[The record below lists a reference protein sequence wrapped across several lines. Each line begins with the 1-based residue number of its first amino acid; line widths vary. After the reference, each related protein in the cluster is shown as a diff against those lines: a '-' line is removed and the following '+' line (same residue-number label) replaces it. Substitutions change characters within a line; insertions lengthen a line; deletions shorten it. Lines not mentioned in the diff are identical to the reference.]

1 MKTISKILVAVA
13 TLFVSSTL
21 VSCKDVIITADN
33 LPVSAQA
40 FLKEFFPDNAVSYVK
55 KDKEIAKTTYE
66 VVLQNGIEIEFNS
79 KGLWDN
85 VDCKKA
91 EVPAALVPAAIAEYV
106 RTNFPGQVIV
116 MIDKEPYGFEVELL
130 NGLELKFN
138 KDGNLIRVDD

>member
-13 TLFVSSTL
+13 TLFVSS
-21 VSCKDVIITADN
+21 
-33 LPVSAQA
+33 
-40 FLKEFFPDNAVSYVK
+40 
-55 KDKEIAKTTYE
+55 
-66 VVLQNGIEIEFNS
+66 
-79 KGLWDN
+79 
-85 VDCKKA
+85 
-91 EVPAALVPAAIAEYV
+91 ALVPAAIAEYV